1 MSERGLILQIG
12 RFNVKMTVLSTVVYR
27 FKAISIKILMSF
39 FTEIGNKYWNS
50 YRNTKDQVKTK

>member
-1 MSERGLILQIG
+1 MNERGLILQIG
-12 RFNVKMTVLSTVVYR
+12 RINVKMTVLSTVMYR

-39 FTEIGNKYWNS
+39 FTEIGKKYWNS